1 MRVYSIGW
9 AFIPDLLLPDPVWKA
24 IIKVIMNLPTP
35 TPVTG
40 TPLNQPDF
48 VTALAR
54 GLSVIRALGE
64 EGPPTT
70 LAEIS
75 RRVGLARATV
85 RRSLITLE
93 TLGYVENDGR
103 SFALTSKVLS
113 LGYSYLSSIPLAR
126 ASKSCLEDISA
137 MLNESSGTAILD
149 GDDVVL
155 LVRVPVQRVVNPGIP
170 SGSRLP
176 AYCTATGHVL
186 LAGQSDE
193 AIDGYLSRIHPEAIT
208 PRTETD
214 LAKIRASILATR
226 RSGYALQSEQAEV
239 GVRAISVPIENMHHR
254 VVAALNVVAPVDR
267 VSEQEMIGRF
277 VPLMRKKAEE
287 IRRAL

>member
-1 MRVYSIGW
+1 
-9 AFIPDLLLPDPVWKA
+9 
-24 IIKVIMNLPTP
+24 MNKLTP
-35 TPVTG
+35 APVTA

-70 LAEIS
+70 LAEIA

-93 TLGYVENDGR
+93 TLGYVESDGR
-103 SFALTSKVLS
+103 SFALTSKILS

-126 ASKSCLEDISA
+126 ASKPCLEDISA
-137 MLNESSGTAILD
+137 ALNESSGTAILD

-155 LVRVPVQRVVNPGIP
+155 LVRVPVQRMINPGIP
-170 SGSRLP
+170 PGSRLP

-186 LAGQSDE
+186 LAGQPDE
-193 AIDGYLSRIHPEAIT
+193 AIEGYLARVKPEALT
-208 PRTETD
+208 PHTETD
-214 LAKIRASILATR
+214 VSRIRSSIFAAR
-226 RSGYALQSEQAEV
+226 ENGYAFRSEQAEI
-239 GVRAISVPIENMHHR
+239 GIQAISVPIENAQKR
-254 VVAALNVVAPVDR
+254 VIAAMNIVAPIGR
-267 VSEQEMIGRF
+267 VSEEEMIGRF
-277 VPLMRKKAEE
+277 LPLMRKKAEE

>member
-1 MRVYSIGW
+1 MNQPIV
-9 AFIPDLLLPDPVWKA
+9 IPVSKP
-24 IIKVIMNLPTP
+24 NS
-35 TPVTG
+35 
-40 TPLNQPDF
+40 NQPDF

-54 GLSVIRALGE
+54 GLSVIRVLGE
-64 EGPPTT
+64 DGPPAT

-103 SFALTSKVLS
+103 TFALTSKVLS

-126 ASKSCLEDISA
+126 ASRSCLEEISA
-137 MLNESSGTAILD
+137 VLNESSGTAILD

-176 AYCTATGHVL
+176 AYCTATGYVL
-186 LAGQSDE
+186 LAGQPDE
-193 AIDGYLSRIHPEAIT
+193 AIDDYLSRIHPEAIT

-214 LAKIRASILATR
+214 LAKIRSSIFATR
-226 RSGYALQSEQAEV
+226 RAGYGFQSEQAEV
-239 GVRAISVPIENMHHR
+239 GVHAISVPIENARHR
-254 VVAALNVVAPVDR
+254 VVAAINVVAPVDR
-267 VSEQEMIGRF
+267 VSEQEMVGRF

>member
-1 MRVYSIGW
+1 VDYFATAIACPALGSDNKGIRQ
-9 AFIPDLLLPDPVWKA
+9 PV
-24 IIKVIMNLPTP
+24 MNQPTAP
-35 TPVTG
+35 FPSG

-54 GLSVIRALGE
+54 GLSVIRALGD

-93 TLGYVENDGR
+93 TLGYVETDGR
-103 SFALTSKVLS
+103 LFSLTSKVLT

-137 MLNESSGTAILD
+137 LLNESSATAILD
-149 GDDVVL
+149 GDDVIL

-186 LAGQSDE
+186 LSGQPDE
-193 AIDGYLSRIHPEAIT
+193 VIDDYLSRIKPEAFT

-214 LAKIRASILATR
+214 IEKIRAAIMTTR
-226 RSGYALQSEQAEV
+226 RSGYAFQSEQAEV
-239 GVRAISVPIENMHHR
+239 GVRAISVPIANAQSR
-254 VVAALNVVAPVDR
+254 VVAALNVVAPVGR

-277 VPLMRKKAEE
+277 LPLMRKKSEE